1 MKHDPL
7 LTKVTVPKMSKPLI
21 PDICLWPIT
30 SYSVKPV
37 LGAPAS
43 MASFADIPSISEILE
58 SVKISFQMSNNSQ
71 QQLPNTL
78 YGKPQ

>member
-21 PDICLWPIT
+21 PDTCLGPTT
-30 SYSVKPV
+30 SYSAKPV
-37 LGAPAS
+37 LAAPAS

-58 SVKISFQMSNNSQ
+58 SVKISFQMSNNS
-71 QQLPNTL
+71 
-78 YGKPQ
+78 

>member
-1 MKHDPL
+1 MKYDPL

-21 PDICLWPIT
+21 PDTCLGPT
-30 SYSVKPV
+30 TNYSAKPV

-58 SVKISFQMSNNSQ
+58 SVKISFQMSNNS
-71 QQLPNTL
+71 
-78 YGKPQ
+78 

>member
-7 LTKVTVPKMSKPLI
+7 LTKVTVPTMSKPLI
-21 PDICLWPIT
+21 PDTYLGPTT

-43 MASFADIPSISEILE
+43 MVPFADIPSISEILE
-58 SVKISFQMSNNSQ
+58 SIKISFQMSNNS
-71 QQLPNTL
+71 
-78 YGKPQ
+78 

>member
-7 LTKVTVPKMSKPLI
+7 LTKVTIPKMSKPLI
-21 PDICLWPIT
+21 PDTYLGPTTC
-30 SYSVKPV
+30 YSAKPV

-58 SVKISFQMSNNSQ
+58 SVKISFQMSNNS
-71 QQLPNTL
+71 
-78 YGKPQ
+78 